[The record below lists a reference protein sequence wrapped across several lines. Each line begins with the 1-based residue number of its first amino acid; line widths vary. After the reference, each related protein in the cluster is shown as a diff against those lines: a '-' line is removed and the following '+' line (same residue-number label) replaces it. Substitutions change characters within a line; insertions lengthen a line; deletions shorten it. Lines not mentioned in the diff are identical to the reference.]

1 MTAQASRGRL
11 LADRYRLDGLVGAGG
26 MAQVHRGW
34 DVLLRRPVAIKLFP
48 GVEDAV
54 TERRIENEIRT
65 LAALSHPG
73 LVAVYD
79 AGTSGGTRFVVMR
92 LVEGRTLRAEINRG
106 PLALSEVRRLGA
118 AVADAL
124 AHVHAHG
131 VIHRDLKPSNI
142 LLDGDRE
149 PLLADFGLALTS
161 GADRV
166 TLSQQV
172 VGTAPYLA
180 PEQVRGGTIGP
191 AVDVYALG
199 LVLLECLSGRTE
211 YDGGG
216 VEAAVAR
223 LHRPPH
229 VPTHLPTELCR
240 LFSLMTA
247 MTPRRRPTA
256 EECARVLRDGAPPP
270 VPLPRPEPVTRK
282 LDPAAEPA
290 QAAPEPQVDAEPAQ
304 AAPEMRVKAD
314 PDTLASIEAVPD
326 APQSARRWLISGS
339 LAAVLGMGGLAWS
352 LVDTTPPA
360 ASPTETTTVV
370 VPAPIVPPTLVTEV
384 QPVAE
389 TRPEPAPDEE
399 PVDEEPVD
407 PDEEPE
413 GKEKG
418 KAGKGKGKG

>member
-1 MTAQASRGRL
+1 MTVQAFRGPL

-26 MAQVHRGW
+26 MARVHRGW
-34 DVLLRRPVAIKLFP
+34 DVLLRRPVAVKLFP

-118 AVADAL
+118 AIADAL

-142 LLDGDRE
+142 LLDADRE

-180 PEQVRGGTIGP
+180 PEQVRGGAIGP

-229 VPTHLPTELCR
+229 VPSHLPPELVR

-247 MTPRRRPTA
+247 MTPKRRPTA

-270 VPLPRPEPVTRK
+270 VPLPRPAQPTRR
-282 LDPAAEPA
+282 LEAP
-290 QAAPEPQVDAEPAQ
+290 AAPESADPNAPA
-304 AAPEMRVKAD
+304 ASAD
-314 PDTLASIEAVPD
+314 PDTLASVEAVPD

-339 LAAVLGMGGLAWS
+339 LAAVLGLSGLAWS
-352 LVDTTPPA
+352 MIDTAPPA
-360 ASPTETTTVV
+360 ASPPETAKV
-370 VPAPIVPPTLVTEV
+370 VPVPVAPPTLVTTRVV

-389 TRPEPAPDEE
+389 TRQEPAPAASAGEKD
-399 PVDEEPVD
+399 
-407 PDEEPE
+407 
-413 GKEKG
+413 KHKG
-418 KAGKGKGKG
+418 KPGKGKGKG

>member
-1 MTAQASRGRL
+1 MTAQAFRGRL

-34 DVLLRRPVAIKLFP
+34 DVLLRRPVAVKLFP

-118 AVADAL
+118 AIADAL

-131 VIHRDLKPSNI
+131 VVHRDLKPSNI
-142 LLDGDRE
+142 LLDADRE

-161 GADRV
+161 GAARV

-180 PEQVRGGTIGP
+180 PEQVRGGAIGP

-229 VPTHLPTELCR
+229 VPSHLPAELVR

-256 EECARVLRDGAPPP
+256 EECARVLRDGDPPP
-270 VPLPRPEPVTRK
+270 VSVARPVGVGLTPSTESDPDTR
-282 LDPAAEPA
+282 
-290 QAAPEPQVDAEPAQ
+290 VNN
-304 AAPEMRVKAD
+304 D

-339 LAAVLGMGGLAWS
+339 LVAVLGLGGLAWS
-352 LVDTTPPA
+352 MVGLTPPTTS
-360 ASPTETTTVV
+360 SPDTTTVV
-370 VPAPIVPPTLVTEV
+370 PVPVQVVPVSPTATVVPETTRV

-389 TRPEPAPDEE
+389 TRPEPAP
-399 PVDEEPVD
+399 PAPA
-407 PDEEPE
+407 
-413 GKEKG
+413 GKEKKGG
-418 KAGKGKGKG
+418 KPGKGRG

>member
-1 MTAQASRGRL
+1 MDVTAQAFRGRL
-11 LADRYRLDGLVGAGG
+11 LADRYRLDGLVGSGG

-34 DVLLRRPVAIKLFP
+34 DVLLRRPVAVKLFP

-118 AVADAL
+118 AIADAL

-131 VIHRDLKPSNI
+131 VIHRDLKPSNV
-142 LLDGDRE
+142 LLDADRE

-180 PEQVRGGTIGP
+180 PEQVRGGAIGP

-223 LHRPPH
+223 LHRPPY
-229 VPTHLPTELCR
+229 VPSHLPPELVR

-247 MTPRRRPTA
+247 MTPKRRPTA
-256 EECARVLRDGAPPP
+256 EECARVLRDGAPP
-270 VPLPRPEPVTRK
+270 VPLPRPAQPTRR
-282 LDPAAEPA
+282 LDAPAGPASAER
-290 QAAPEPQVDAEPAQ
+290 AAPASTE
-304 AAPEMRVKAD
+304 

-339 LAAVLGMGGLAWS
+339 LAAVLGLSGLAWS
-352 LVDTTPPA
+352 SLDAPPPA
-360 ASPTETTTVV
+360 ASPPDTATVV
-370 VPAPIVPPTLVTEV
+370 PVPVAPPTLVTTEVV

-389 TRPEPAPDEE
+389 TRPEPAPE
-399 PVDEEPVD
+399 PPAGEAKQKTKP
-407 PDEEPE
+407 

-418 KAGKGKGKG
+418 KGKG

>member
-1 MTAQASRGRL
+1 MTAQAFRGRL

-79 AGTSGGTRFVVMR
+79 AGTSSGTRFVVMR

-118 AVADAL
+118 AIADAL

-131 VIHRDLKPSNI
+131 VVHRDLKPSNI
-142 LLDGDRE
+142 LLDADRE
-149 PLLADFGLALTS
+149 PLLADFGLALSS
-161 GADRV
+161 GAARV

-229 VPTHLPTELCR
+229 VPSHLPSELVR

-256 EECARVLRDGAPPP
+256 EECARVLRGDDPP
-270 VPLPRPEPVTRK
+270 VPLPRPAHG
-282 LDPAAEPA
+282 DPAGGDLDTK
-290 QAAPEPQVDAEPAQ
+290 VDSGPDTRAYS
-304 AAPEMRVKAD
+304 D
-314 PDTLASIEAVPD
+314 PDTLASVEAVPD

-339 LAAVLGMGGLAWS
+339 LVAVLGLGGLAWS
-352 LVDTTPPA
+352 TAGTTPPA
-360 ASPTETTTVV
+360 TSSPDTSTVVPVPVDVAPVTPTSALVPETTRVR
-370 VPAPIVPPTLVTEV
+370 
-384 QPVAE
+384 PVAE
-389 TRPEPAPDEE
+389 THPEPAP
-399 PVDEEPVD
+399 PA
-407 PDEEPE
+407 
-413 GKEKG
+413 GKEKKGG
-418 KAGKGKGKG
+418 KPGKGKG

>member
-1 MTAQASRGRL
+1 MTVQAFRGRL

-34 DVLLRRPVAIKLFP
+34 DVLLRRPVAVKLFP

-118 AVADAL
+118 AIADAL

-131 VIHRDLKPSNI
+131 VVHRDLKPSNV
-142 LLDGDRE
+142 LLDADRE

-180 PEQVRGGTIGP
+180 PEQVRGGAIGP

-229 VPTHLPTELCR
+229 VPSHLPSELVR

-247 MTPRRRPTA
+247 MTPKRRPSA

-270 VPLPRPEPVTRK
+270 VPLPRPAQPTRR
-282 LDPAAEPA
+282 LEAPADPAGAEPNA
-290 QAAPEPQVDAEPAQ
+290 PAAST
-304 AAPEMRVKAD
+304 D

-339 LAAVLGMGGLAWS
+339 LAAVLGLSGLAWS
-352 LVDTTPPA
+352 MVDTTPPA
-360 ASPTETTTVV
+360 ASPPEPAKV
-370 VPAPIVPPTLVTEV
+370 VPVPVAPPTLVTTRVV

-389 TRPEPAPDEE
+389 TRQEPAPAA
-399 PVDEEPVD
+399 PA
-407 PDEEPE
+407 
-413 GKEKG
+413 GKEDKHKG
-418 KAGKGKGKG
+418 KPGKGKGKG

>member
-118 AVADAL
+118 GIADAL

-247 MTPRRRPTA
+247 MTPKRRPTA
-256 EECARVLRDGAPPP
+256 EECARVLRDGAPAP
-270 VPLPRPEPVTRK
+270 VPRPEQATRK
-282 LDPAAEPA
+282 LDPAAGPEAVADPVTESE
-290 QAAPEPQVDAEPAQ
+290 AAADPVAGPETP
-304 AAPEMRVKAD
+304 VKND

-339 LAAVLGMGGLAWS
+339 LAAVLGLGGLAWS
-352 LVDTTPPA
+352 MVDRTPPA
-360 ASPTETTTVV
+360 ASPTEPTTVV
-370 VPAPIVPPTLVTEV
+370 VPVPVVPPTAVTEV
-384 QPVAE
+384 RPVAE
-389 TRPEPAPDEE
+389 TKPEPTAE
-399 PVDEEPVD
+399 PGGVKS
-407 PDEEPE
+407 E
-413 GKEKG
+413 GKEKD

>member
-1 MTAQASRGRL
+1 MTVQAFRGRL

-34 DVLLRRPVAIKLFP
+34 DVLLRRPVAVKLFP

-118 AVADAL
+118 AIADAL

-142 LLDGDRE
+142 LLDADRE

-180 PEQVRGGTIGP
+180 PEQVRGGAIGP

-229 VPTHLPTELCR
+229 VPSHLPPELVR

-247 MTPRRRPTA
+247 MTPKRRPTA
-256 EECARVLRDGAPPP
+256 EECARVLRDGVPPP
-270 VPLPRPEPVTRK
+270 VPLPRPAQPTRR
-282 LDPAAEPA
+282 LEAPADPDSADPDSADPNSAGLNAPADPPRPAAGN
-290 QAAPEPQVDAEPAQ
+290 
-304 AAPEMRVKAD
+304 D

-339 LAAVLGMGGLAWS
+339 LAAVLGLSGLAWS
-352 LVDTTPPA
+352 MIDTAPPA
-360 ASPTETTTVV
+360 ASPPETAKI
-370 VPAPIVPPTLVTEV
+370 VPVPVAPPTLVTTQVV

-389 TRPEPAPDEE
+389 TRQEPAPAA
-399 PVDEEPVD
+399 PA
-407 PDEEPE
+407 
-413 GKEKG
+413 GKEDKHKG
-418 KAGKGKGKG
+418 KPGKGKGKG

>member
-1 MTAQASRGRL
+1 MTAQAFRGRL

-118 AVADAL
+118 AIADAL

-131 VIHRDLKPSNI
+131 VVHRDLKPSNI
-142 LLDGDRE
+142 LLDVDRE

-161 GADRV
+161 GAARV

-229 VPTHLPTELCR
+229 VPSHLPPELVR

-247 MTPRRRPTA
+247 MTPKRRPTA
-256 EECARVLRDGAPPP
+256 EECARVLRGGELPVPVPRPPAPPT
-270 VPLPRPEPVTRK
+270 VV
-282 LDPAAEPA
+282 
-290 QAAPEPQVDAEPAQ
+290 VDADPDT
-304 AAPEMRVKAD
+304 RVDSD
-314 PDTLASIEAVPD
+314 PDTLASIEAVPE

-339 LAAVLGMGGLAWS
+339 LVAVLGLGGLAWS
-352 LVDTTPPA
+352 MVDTTPPA
-360 ASPTETTTVV
+360 TSSPDTSSPATPVV
-370 VPAPIVPPTLVTEV
+370 VQVQPPVVVAPETARV

-389 TRPEPAPDEE
+389 THQEPAP
-399 PVDEEPVD
+399 P
-407 PDEEPE
+407 PE
-413 GKEKG
+413 KEKKG
-418 KAGKGKGKG
+418 KRGKGKG